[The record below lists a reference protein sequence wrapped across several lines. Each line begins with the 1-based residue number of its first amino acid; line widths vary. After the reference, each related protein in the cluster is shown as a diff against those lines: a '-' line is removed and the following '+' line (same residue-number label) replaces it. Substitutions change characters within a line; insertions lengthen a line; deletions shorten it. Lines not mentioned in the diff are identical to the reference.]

1 MNHNSNRYIGTQIFI
16 VGGVGGGGG
25 GLIKINKR
33 KITCGRILVLLT

>member
-25 GLIKINKR
+25 VNKN
-33 KITCGRILVLLT
+33 K

>member
-16 VGGVGGGGG
+16 VGGG

-33 KITCGRILVLLT
+33 KITYGKIPDLLT

>member
-25 GLIKINKR
+25 GVNKN
-33 KITCGRILVLLT
+33 K

>member
-16 VGGVGGGGG
+16 VGGGGG

-33 KITCGRILVLLT
+33 KITCGRILDLLT